1 MKTRALGGSIPGPT
15 LKLNPGDKLKINF
28 NNKLQKQEGVEERNN
43 FFRLPDTSNLHTHGL
58 HTSPIRP
65 GDDVT
70 VVVEPGSNFNYT
82 FQIPKDHTPGTFWL
96 HTHIHG
102 SASLQV
108 GGGAAMG
115 IIISDPANTLP
126 QEIEQAKDVL
136 MLI

>member
-82 FQIPKDHTPGTFWL
+82 FQIPKDHTPGTF
-96 HTHIHG
+96 
-102 SASLQV
+102 
-108 GGGAAMG
+108 
-115 IIISDPANTLP
+115 
-126 QEIEQAKDVL
+126 
-136 MLI
+136 